1 MQDGRPAYRINTGR
15 VFGKWTVV
23 YADTG
28 EKMPPMNAD
37 AAMDWMRR
45 TRPEMASNLT
55 YDAHLQKPDHYVRIP
70 AMQPLLPMH
79 RIAVNDSRGTEYYI
93 SEVTGEAVVRADTI
107 GRILGFSGY
116 TMHRFFWWRQKSWF
130 YAILRGSH
138 GWGSLCV

>member
-55 YDAHLQKPDHYVRIP
+55 YDCASAK
-70 AMQPLLPMH
+70 AGPLCENSCDATAAADASH
-79 RIAVNDSRGTEYYI
+79 R
-93 SEVTGEAVVRADTI
+93 
-107 GRILGFSGY
+107 
-116 TMHRFFWWRQKSWF
+116 RQ
-130 YAILRGSH
+130 
-138 GWGSLCV
+138 